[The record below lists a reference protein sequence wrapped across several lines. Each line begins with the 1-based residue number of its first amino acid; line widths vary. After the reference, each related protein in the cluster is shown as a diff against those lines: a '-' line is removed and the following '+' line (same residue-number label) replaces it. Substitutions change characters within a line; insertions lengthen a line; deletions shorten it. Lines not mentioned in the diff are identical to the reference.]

1 LFVSKSS
8 EGSLLSPTSQ
18 TLASP
23 PRLAHQGNNTTT
35 ILGQTAGRQHAMMG
49 GATIISPRSQHA
61 ASSQR
66 PAFSNVGRV
75 VHNPI
80 QFNCSRHRGSSS
92 TGGSHHRYTH

>member
-1 LFVSKSS
+1 
-8 EGSLLSPTSQ
+8 
-18 TLASP
+18 
-23 PRLAHQGNNTTT
+23 
-35 ILGQTAGRQHAMMG
+35 MMG

-80 QFNCSRHRGSSS
+80 QLGTNSAFLPGQNIMLQQNTSQPQTFLVSIPVISV
-92 TGGSHHRYTH
+92 TI